1 MGVGAD
7 PGKNNVYHTPGAER
21 GQIWFYVAF
30 KLFPGIFPQYNI
42 IGGYAQ
48 KQRQENNQRNG
59 LEHGQD
65 IYFNITA
72 DHNIKVPWRQQRTK
86 NQA

>member
-48 KQRQENNQRNG
+48 KNG
-59 LEHGQD
+59 RK
-65 IYFNITA
+65 ITSETVWSMA
-72 DHNIKVPWRQQRTK
+72 RTFISI
-86 NQA
+86 